1 MSKRNRGRENSLE
14 LLLDTI
20 CNTFGGILFIA
31 ILIVILLRMTSKT
44 EADTD
49 MTQVSEAEQLQ
60 LEQQHAELRG
70 TLETL
75 RQAAGILD
83 EPDEVADS
91 AAAELL
97 DEFKDKQKERQ
108 QLLQQRLSTLD
119 SIAEHQTRINEIARE
134 TEQMEKRERGLI
146 ERKDDIETA
155 LKKEVA
161 KRSQKV
167 EYSEARSSGKQE
179 IQTDMR
185 YGRFY
190 IWHRYGP
197 SGRRLGL
204 NTDEYVVLRETSGAI
219 FTTQMP
225 HAGTIVEDNPNS
237 AGQLTRRL
245 GRFSPTRHYVCVVVW
260 PDSFEQFRH
269 VKKLLVRLGFDYRLI
284 PAKDGQQFTD
294 RGGTS
299 EGVQ

>member
-1 MSKRNRGRENSLE
+1 MSKRHRGRESSLD

-31 ILIVILLRMTSKT
+31 ILIVILLRMTSNT

-60 LEQQHAELRG
+60 LEQQRAELQG
-70 TLETL
+70 TLDTL
-75 RQAAGILD
+75 RNAASVLD
-83 EPDEVADS
+83 ESDEVADS

-108 QLLQQRLSTLD
+108 QLLQQRLQTLD
-119 SIAEHQTRINEIARE
+119 SIAEHQTSINQSARE
-134 TEQMEKRERGLI
+134 DEQLEKRERGLK
-146 ERKDDIETA
+146 ERKEDLEVS
-155 LKKEVA
+155 LKTEVA
-161 KRSQKV
+161 MRSQKV
-167 EYSEARSSGKQE
+167 EYSEARASGKQE

-190 IWHRYGP
+190 VWHRYGP

-204 NTDEYVVLRETSGAI
+204 NTDEYVVLRETSAAI

-225 HAGTIVEDNPNS
+225 YSGTKVEDTPNS
-237 AGQLTRRL
+237 VDQLTQRL
-245 GRFSPTRHYVCVVVW
+245 GRFNPSRDYICVVVW
-260 PDSFEQFRH
+260 PDSFEQFR
-269 VKKLLVRLGFDYRLI
+269 VLKKLLVQLGFEYRLI
-284 PAKDGQQFTD
+284 PAKDGQQFRD
-294 RGGTS
+294 RGGAS